1 MKRKLQVGYKLY
13 DKCVGCKNLGV
24 CCDGP
29 RTTSVEDLDRWCEL
43 MRGFKEWKGLTN
55 DEIADESGVSLTT
68 VSKIMSGNVEK
79 DIRWNTVRSI
89 ERVLIGPGGLY
100 PCPLAAQ
107 DVEAVKSVELKDM
120 QLKQLQEV
128 LTGIHESYNDEII
141 KVREDAAREIALYK
155 DKIAALE
162 MQAVEMKT
170 LITTR
175 GDIIKKLID
184 KID

>member
-1 MKRKLQVGYKLY
+1 MKRKLQMGYKLY
-13 DKCVGCKNLGV
+13 DKCVGCQNLGV

-43 MRGFKEWKGLTN
+43 MRGFKKWKGLTN

-89 ERVLIGPGGLY
+89 EKILIGPGGQY

-128 LTGIHESYNDEII
+128 LTGIHESYKEEII

-155 DKIAALE
+155 DKVTALE
-162 MQAVEMKT
+162 TQISELKT
-170 LITTR
+170 LVITR
-175 GDIIKKLID
+175 GRFIDKLID
-184 KID
+184 KS